1 MFEAF
6 DEGGGPGASHHKVLE
21 QGRGAVCSTEGI
33 TGRMASP
40 VVAGM
45 AFRDVLR
52 HVHLLEN
59 RGDVHAP
66 IDLRRLNERPL
77 CVLIACHQL
86 DTARRRLMGSMNTQ
100 QTLKDAAHLLM
111 ARVHSGQSRL
121 SEQLKLE
128 AMLADLRRS
137 VEDATEM
144 WARAG
149 RYFTRVTRLLP
160 AQLDASEE
168 GFVPVTPTEVD
179 RLALEAQRAGDASLE
194 DSEWYSPPVG
204 GRFVQARETYLQA
217 VMDWESA
224 QAAWTSAGRARQQA
238 EIGFR
243 VGARGV
249 LEFAQA
255 VVSQDWQRG
264 SFLSREAYA
273 CMKRHALYAAALQLP
288 AHLGLR

>member
-6 DEGGGPGASHHKVLE
+6 DEGGGPGASHHKVVE
-21 QGRGAVCSTEGI
+21 QGRREVGSTEGI
-33 TGRMASP
+33 TGRIARS

-45 AFRDVLR
+45 AFRDVLK
-52 HVHLLEN
+52 HVHLREN
-59 RGDVHAP
+59 RGDAHAP
-66 IDLRRLNERPL
+66 IDLRRLNERLL

-86 DTARRRLMGSMNTQ
+86 DTARRRLMGSMNAQ

-111 ARVHSGQSRL
+111 ARVDGGHSRL
-121 SEQLKLE
+121 PEQLKLE

-160 AQLDASEE
+160 AQLDANEG
-168 GFVPVTPTEVD
+168 GFVPVAPTEVD
-179 RLALEAQRAGDASLE
+179 RLALEAQRVGDAFLQ

-204 GRFVQARETYLQA
+204 DRFARARQTYLQA

-224 QAAWTSAGRARQQA
+224 QAGWVSAGRARQQA

-243 VGARGV
+243 VGPRGV

-264 SFLSREAYA
+264 SFLSREAHA